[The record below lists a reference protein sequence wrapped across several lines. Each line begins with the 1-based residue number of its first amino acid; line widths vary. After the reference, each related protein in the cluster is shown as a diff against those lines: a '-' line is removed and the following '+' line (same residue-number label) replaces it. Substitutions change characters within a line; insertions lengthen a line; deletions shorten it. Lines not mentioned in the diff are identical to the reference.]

1 MKGTDMRKRFREN
14 WKILSAA
21 AAGVLVMILAVL
33 LTPGKIAIGKIQR
46 DTYGGAVKTVTLYVQ
61 TDGEEEQAVEIQVS
75 PRKYSR
81 TELEA
86 LAGQAARRLDTVLP
100 GENKSLDYV
109 VSDLVLPGSLEG
121 LPFRIT
127 WELSRYDVL
136 DMEGKIQEEE
146 LEKEDTDDGGV
157 LVTLTG
163 ILRYEDFETAYSTSA
178 RICKPEEK
186 NQNFSELVQSVIQ
199 KEDEASSEN
208 AWLVLP
214 KEIEGKKII
223 WKREEENTA
232 VPAAGILL
240 LSALLLRLRKKQK
253 QKDQEKERE
262 KQMLLDY
269 PEIIS
274 QVTMLLQTGMT
285 VRNVWKRV
293 TEDYLEQKKKSG
305 RERAAYEEMVTAWK
319 EMQGGMPEQESYERF
334 ARRCR
339 LAPYMKFGAVLA
351 QNLRKGAKGTADILS
366 VEAIQA
372 MEDRKSRAK
381 QFGEEAGT
389 KLLGPMFLML
399 VVVLLMVVVPAFWSV
414 QI

>member
-33 LTPGKIAIGKIQR
+33 LPPGKTAIGKIQR

-223 WKREEENTA
+223 CGACRRYPA
-232 VPAAGILL
+232 SVRAAAPAAEKTEAEGPGEGERKTDASG
-240 LSALLLRLRKKQK
+240 LSGNHQSGDHAASDRNDRKKCMETR
-253 QKDQEKERE
+253 DRGLSGTEKEER
-262 KQMLLDY
+262 
-269 PEIIS
+269 
-274 QVTMLLQTGMT
+274 
-285 VRNVWKRV
+285 KRAGGLRG
-293 TEDYLEQKKKSG
+293 DGDCLERDAG
-305 RERAAYEEMVTAWK
+305 RYA
-319 EMQGGMPEQESYERF
+319 
-334 ARRCR
+334 
-339 LAPYMKFGAVLA
+339 
-351 QNLRKGAKGTADILS
+351 
-366 VEAIQA
+366 
-372 MEDRKSRAK
+372 
-381 QFGEEAGT
+381 
-389 KLLGPMFLML
+389 
-399 VVVLLMVVVPAFWSV
+399 
-414 QI
+414 